1 MTRVQ
6 ILLFAVLVLGPLFS
20 LLMRGV
26 QRRLAGEAP
35 RALGT
40 EAPSVPAP
48 LRTLPVPATV
58 AVAGPRDTLRGSAT
72 GRVVTSAAAG
82 GRVPS
87 SLGSHR
93 EVRRGIVL
101 MTVLGPCR
109 ALEPCA

>member
-6 ILLFAVLVLGPLFS
+6 ILLFAALVLTPLFS
-20 LLMRGV
+20 LLMRAV

-35 RALGT
+35 RALGP

-48 LRTLPVPATV
+48 ARTLPAPATG
-58 AVAGPRDTLRGSAT
+58 AVAGPRDTLRGRAT
-72 GRVVTSAAAG
+72 GMVVTSAAAG
-82 GRVPS
+82 GRAPS
-87 SLGSHR
+87 RLGSHR

-101 MTVLGPCR
+101 LTVLGPCR